1 MTLHRDK
8 PRLSADEVR
17 NVLPHYALGEV
28 RSVRELIA
36 GASQAPKALIES
48 DRGQFVLKRR
58 APGRDDP
65 LLVALSHEV
74 QLHLTVAGVPV
85 TRLIGTRDENNSML
99 QTGYHVYEMT
109 TLVQGLPYASK
120 PQRAAAAGATLARAH
135 AAWEGFTPTTAI
147 PPTREPTRPI
157 IEASLTGQTSEHARK
172 LLETERAADDALTQ
186 ILRGSPTVEP
196 VLIHGDIHP
205 GNFLFNESLVA
216 AFFDF
221 DGVQLGPRTHD
232 IAQGAAQFSLTRS
245 EPTAEHWQAHADL
258 SLAAPF
264 LAAYLAEAS
273 WETPPM
279 EAWPYLMAE
288 SLVYEAVRT
297 TLPEPILRA
306 VSKKAAWLVQNH
318 VSVSETFARATS

>member
-1 MTLHRDK
+1 MTLHKDK
-8 PRLSADEVR
+8 PRLSANEVR

-36 GASQAPKALIES
+36 GASLAPKALIES

-74 QLHLTVAGVPV
+74 QLHLTMAGVPV

-109 TLVQGLPYASK
+109 TLVKGLPFAGK
-120 PQRAAAAGATLARAH
+120 PRRAEAAGATLARAH
-135 AAWEGFTPTTAI
+135 AAWDDFTPTTAI
-147 PPTREPTRPI
+147 PPTREPTRPM
-157 IEASLTGQTSEHARK
+157 IEASLTGLESPSAK
-172 LLETERAADDALTQ
+172 ALLETARGADDALTG
-186 ILRGSPTVEP
+186 ILRGAPPPEP

-205 GNFLFNESLVA
+205 GNFMFNESLVA

-232 IAQGAAQFSLTRS
+232 VAQGAAQFSLTRS
-245 EPTAEHWQAHADL
+245 GPTPEHWLAHADL
-258 SLAAPF
+258 TLAAPF
-264 LAAYLAEAS
+264 LAAYLAEAT

-279 EAWPYLMAE
+279 EAWPFLMAE

-297 TLPEPILRA
+297 ALPEPILRA
-306 VSKKAAWLVQNH
+306 VAKKAAWLVQNH
-318 VSVSETFARATS
+318 EAATETFARAVS

>member
-1 MTLHRDK
+1 MTLPKDK

-17 NVLPHYALGEV
+17 TVLSHYALGEV

-36 GASQAPKALIES
+36 GASLAPKALIES

-74 QLHLTVAGVPV
+74 QLHLTIADVPV

-109 TLVQGLPYASK
+109 ALVQGLPFASK
-120 PQRAAAAGATLARAH
+120 PRRAEAAGATLARAH
-135 AAWEGFTPTTAI
+135 AAWAGFTPTSAI
-147 PPTREPTRPI
+147 PPTREPTRPM
-157 IEASLTGQTSEHARK
+157 IEASLVGAQSPTAKPLLQTAQ
-172 LLETERAADDALTQ
+172 AADDSLAA
-186 ILRGSPTVEP
+186 ILQGTPPPEP

-205 GNFLFNESLVA
+205 GNFLFSESLVA

-221 DGVQLGPRTHD
+221 DGVQLGPRAHD
-232 IAQGAAQFSLTRS
+232 IAQGLAQFSLTRTG
-245 EPTAEHWQAHADL
+245 PAPDHWQPHADL
-258 SLAAPF
+258 TLAAPF

-273 WETPPM
+273 WPTPPL

-288 SLVYEAVRT
+288 SLVFEAART

-306 VSKKAAWLVQNH
+306 VAKKAAWLVENQGA
-318 VSVSETFARATS
+318 VCETFARAVS